1 MQNNDITCKNIVKC
15 SHEKSVDAMS
25 LELSGELFKIDHN
38 ILLGTYN
45 ASTKTHVET

>member
-1 MQNNDITCKNIVKC
+1 MYEYVSDIYIYIFI
-15 SHEKSVDAMS
+15 DAMG